1 MIIEDVR
8 NRVQDVID
16 YTEREIKANY
26 NRYKKD
32 DPNNILSQVNGQE
45 LGQLILNKSVLENL
59 KLCLEPDN
67 EHYNCFAAIKPI
79 LEKLYPNK
87 KDWLPVYGFLLSKA
101 KKFESNYSITD
112 RYLKRVEGKNYSR
125 SIDNVNDKLRDIFT
139 NDEDSLALKNVI
151 FLDNIVNDNGDY
163 LPYILNNYDRFLLQ
177 AIGLDY
183 DDVVIISKKC
193 RSLYKEENRLK
204 EQEQKPIKGTR
215 KVNMGNLEA
224 DIKAKKAKL
233 HYLRTIISVD
243 TYEVITDKM
252 ISNEEAANI
261 ISLMEELE
269 FEKDRIEFVKNQI
282 IKFNKKVAANELS
295 CKIVQAKEELF
306 TNEMFD
312 KYEVALTTI
321 LDSNIVYS
329 YLKENIESEIKYID
343 SIVLDYVNQK
353 ENKED
358 TCEYLT
364 MAFEDLN
371 ESLKLC
377 GPSIIRKK

>member
-125 SIDNVNDKLRDIFT
+125 SIDNVNDKLRDIFI
-139 NDEDSLALKNVI
+139 NDEDSLALKNII

-183 DDVVIISKKC
+183 DDVVLISKKC

-269 FEKDRIEFVKNQI
+269 FEKDRIEFVKKQI

-358 TCEYLT
+358 TREYLT
-364 MAFEDLN
+364 MAFDDLN
-371 ESLKLC
+371 NSLKLC
-377 GPSIIRKK
+377 GPKLIRKR